1 MKITID
7 KKVIAAVVVT
17 TLILT
22 ALFINGWADGTTPG
36 SEADPVVTQS
46 YVELKAEQTKYYI
59 DSLVN
64 KSNQDIAALKTQL
77 EQKNQEIAALQ
88 EKINQLSAN
97 GGSGDA
103 GFVVVMLNKDKTL
116 LAGSGAELIVRSGKV
131 TAIKGAN
138 GGLANISSAK
148 DLNTGDAVA
157 LNNLL
162 ISSRDDGRG
171 VKAAIDSYLLIR
183 GSYTIK

>member
-1 MKITID
+1 MKIAMD
-7 KKVIAAVVVT
+7 KKVIAAVVAT

-22 ALFINGWADGTTPG
+22 ALFINSWADGATPG

-64 KSNQDIAALKTQL
+64 KSNQEIAALKTQL
-77 EQKNQEIAALQ
+77 DQKNQEIAGLQ
-88 EKINQLSAN
+88 QKINQLSSS
-97 GGSGDA
+97 GGDG
-103 GFVVVMLNKDKTL
+103 GFEVVLLNKDKTL

-131 TAIKGAN
+131 TAIKGAS

-148 DLNTGDAVA
+148 DLNTGDAVV

-171 VKAAIDSYLLIR
+171 VKAAMDSYLLIR
-183 GSYTIK
+183 GAYKIK